1 MDTLL
6 FSPELLL
13 LLLLVSLVAGCLDT
27 LAGGGGLITLPALLL
42 AGLPP
47 LQALATNKLQGCM
60 GTATATVMMLRHR
73 RVAWMD
79 VRRLMLT
86 AFAGAAC
93 GSMLVQGLDTARLDL
108 VIPVVLAVIAGYFLG
123 SGRLL
128 EQVHPVRLS
137 AALYRNTVVPLV
149 GLYDGMFGPGTGSFY
164 SLAGVALQGQK
175 LLAATAV
182 AKTLN
187 FATNLASLLVF
198 LVAGHVVWQAGLV
211 MMLGQLCGAWIGSH
225 LLFRI
230 PVVYLRLLIV
240 LMCLGMLTRW
250 LLA

>member
-1 MDTLL
+1 MDSLL

-27 LAGGGGLITLPALLL
+27 LAGGGGLITLPALML
-42 AGLPP
+42 AGIPP
-47 LQALATNKLQGCM
+47 LQALATNKLQGSM
-60 GTATATVMMLRHR
+60 GTATATVMMLKHK
-73 RVAWMD
+73 RVSWHD
-79 VRRLMLT
+79 VRRPMVM
-86 AFAGAAC
+86 AFVGAAC
-93 GSMLVQGLDTARLDL
+93 GSVLVQLLDTDRLDL
-108 VIPVVLAVIAGYFLG
+108 LIPVVLVVIAGYFLG
-123 SGRLL
+123 SGKLL
-128 EQVHPVRLS
+128 EQLHPVRLS
-137 AALYRNTVVPLV
+137 PVLFRRTVVPLI

-175 LLAATAV
+175 LLQATAV

-198 LVAGHVVWQAGLV
+198 LVGGHVVWQAGLV

-230 PVVYLRLLIV
+230 PVLYLRLLIV

-250 LLA
+250 LLS

>member
-79 VRRLMLT
+79 VRRPMLT

-93 GSMLVQGLDTARLDL
+93 GSMLVQRLDTARLDL

-137 AALYRNTVVPLV
+137 AALYRNTVVPLI

-198 LVAGHVVWQAGLV
+198 LAAGHVVWQAGLV

>member
-79 VRRLMLT
+79 VRRPMLT

-137 AALYRNTVVPLV
+137 AALYRNTVVPLI

-198 LVAGHVVWQAGLV
+198 LAAGHVVWQAGLV

>member
-79 VRRLMLT
+79 VRRPMLT

-93 GSMLVQGLDTARLDL
+93 GSMLVQRLDTARLDL

-175 LLAATAV
+175 LLQATAV

-198 LVAGHVVWQAGLV
+198 LVGGHVVWQAGLV
-211 MMLGQLCGAWIGSH
+211 MMLGQLCGAWVGSH

-230 PVVYLRLLIV
+230 PLLYLRLLIV

-250 LLA
+250 LLV

>member
-27 LAGGGGLITLPALLL
+27 LAGGGGLITLPALML
-42 AGLPP
+42 AGVPP
-47 LQALATNKLQGCM
+47 LQALATNKLQGSM
-60 GTATATVMMLRHR
+60 GTATATVMMLRHK
-73 RVAWMD
+73 RVRWSE
-79 VRRLMLT
+79 VRQPMLT
-86 AFAGAAC
+86 AFLGAAC
-93 GSMLVQGLDTARLDL
+93 GSTLVQLLDTTRLDL
-108 VIPVVLAVIAGYFLG
+108 LIPLVLVVIAVYFLV
-123 SGRLL
+123 SGKLL

-137 AALYRNTVVPLV
+137 PVLFRRTVVPLI

-164 SLAGVALQGQK
+164 SFAGVALQGQK
-175 LLAATAV
+175 LLQATAV

-187 FATNLASLLVF
+187 FATNLAALLVF
-198 LVAGHVVWQAGLV
+198 LVGGHVVWQAGLV
-211 MMLGQLCGAWIGSH
+211 MMLGQLCGAWLGSH

-230 PVVYLRLLIV
+230 PVLYLRTLIV

>member
-6 FSPELLL
+6 VSPELLL

-79 VRRLMLT
+79 VRRPMLT

-93 GSMLVQGLDTARLDL
+93 GSMLVQRLDTARLDL

-175 LLAATAV
+175 LLVATAV

-198 LVAGHVVWQAGLV
+198 LAAGHVVWQAGLV

>member
-6 FSPELLL
+6 FAPDVLLL
-13 LLLLVSLVAGCLDT
+13 LLLISLVAGCLDT
-27 LAGGGGLITLPALLL
+27 LAGGGGLLTLPALIL

-47 LQALATNKLQGCM
+47 IQALATNKLQGSM
-60 GTATATVMMLRHR
+60 GTATASLMMLRHR
-73 RVAWMD
+73 RVAWRD
-79 VRRLMLT
+79 VRWLMLA
-86 AFAGAAC
+86 AFIGAAC
-93 GSMLVQGLDTARLDL
+93 GSALVQMLDTARLDL
-108 VIPVVLAVIAGYFLG
+108 LIPVVLVLIAAYFLCSG
-123 SGRLL
+123 SLL
-128 EQVHPVRLS
+128 DQVHPVRM
-137 AALYRNTVVPLV
+137 APAWFRNAVVPAI

-175 LLAATAV
+175 LLQATAV

-198 LVAGHVVWQAGLV
+198 LAGGHMVWQAGLV
-211 MMLGQLCGAWIGSH
+211 MMLGQLCGAWVGAH

-230 PVVYLRLLIV
+230 PVLYLRVLIV

-250 LLA
+250 WLA

>member
-13 LLLLVSLVAGCLDT
+13 LLLLASLVAGCLDT

-79 VRRLMLT
+79 VRRPMLT

-93 GSMLVQGLDTARLDL
+93 GSMLVQRLDTARLDL

-198 LVAGHVVWQAGLV
+198 LAAGHVVWQAGLV